1 MINETNPFMMEIER
15 EVTALIKSRLEL
27 NNNIEDLKNNH
38 EALLDSI
45 FTDLLS
51 VIDSLEKAD
60 LKAEEQYPTDE
71 SVLRTRKR
79 FATAKNKLLSVL
91 EKYDVSKITFLDGIA
106 TIEDS
111 QIVDTEPDLEKQPN
125 QIVSIE
131 KDGYRRNG
139 RLLRLAEVIVVKN

>member
-1 MINETNPFMMEIER
+1 MINETNPFMEIER
-15 EVTALIKSRLEL
+15 EVTALMKSRLEL
-27 NNNIEDLKNNH
+27 NNKIEELENNH

-71 SVLRTRKR
+71 SVLRTRRR
-79 FATAKNKLLSVL
+79 FATAKRKLLSIL
-91 EKYDVSKITFLDGIA
+91 EKYKVSKIEFPDGIA
-106 TIEDS
+106 TDENS
-111 QIVDTEPDLEKQPN
+111 EIVATEPDLGKLPN

-139 RLLRLAEVIVVKN
+139 RLLRLAEVIVIKN

>member
-1 MINETNPFMMEIER
+1 MINETNPFMEIER
-15 EVTALIKSRLEL
+15 EVTALMKSRLEL
-27 NNNIEDLKNNH
+27 NNKIKELKNNH

-71 SVLRTRKR
+71 SVLRTRRR
-79 FATAKNKLLSVL
+79 FATAKRKLLSTL
-91 EKYDVSKITFLDGIA
+91 EKYNVSKIEFPDGIA
-106 TIEDS
+106 TDENS
-111 QIVDTEPDLEKQPN
+111 EIVATEPDLEKLPN

>member
-1 MINETNPFMMEIER
+1 MINETNPFMEIER
-15 EVTALIKSRLEL
+15 EVTALMKSRIEL
-27 NNNIEDLKNNH
+27 NNKIEELKNNH

-60 LKAEEQYPTDE
+60 IKVEEQYPTDE
-71 SVLRTRKR
+71 AVIKTRKR
-79 FATAKNKLLSVL
+79 FATAKKKLLSVL
-91 EKYDVSKITFLDGIA
+91 EKYDVSKITFPDGIA

-125 QIVSIE
+125 YIVSIE